1 MTLFWCFRE
10 EFDFMEDPED
20 DRPRFELYVK
30 KSSTNGGPR
39 GSCPFSL
46 KAFMFMNLTVDGKD
60 FKAHSVDIINKPFY
74 MMKLNPGQSVGIV
87 RICVEPCSHVTRF
100 SPKFPLIFS
109 PNFFGLNG

>member
-1 MTLFWCFRE
+1 MGKLCLILVLCFRE

-46 KAFMFMNLTVDGKD
+46 KAFMFMNLTVEEKD
-60 FKAHSVDIINKPFY
+60 FKAHPVDIINKPFY
-74 MMKLNPGQSVGIV
+74 MMKLNPGESI
-87 RICVEPCSHVTRF
+87 
-100 SPKFPLIFS
+100 
-109 PNFFGLNG
+109 GLV